1 MFMYMYTNIYSIQ
14 IRKYSH
20 TYYTYTLEE
29 NGFENFS
36 LLWSRNTFISLEMRE
51 EI

>member
-1 MFMYMYTNIYSIQ
+1 MYIL
-14 IRKYSH
+14 

-36 LLWSRNTFISLEMRE
+36 HLWSRDTFTSLEMRE
-51 EI
+51 EIFFLREEI